1 MWLHFTAGNH
11 GMKKSGSS
19 RNKRIGSRA
28 ISEVGVRRLP
38 ESSRSVIPFGIYY
51 SNLQFQLLD
60 TPDVW
65 AIFDSPQVPTFHK
78 GRLCLLSDL
87 AYATSPHYGQG
98 AGMAV
103 EDAYVL
109 SNLFAVCKSPSD
121 IKRAF
126 DAYDFVRVP
135 RALRVTSMSRKEG
148 KVLDMEGDGIRD
160 DLEKIAKSLDITV
173 RWIWNKDLEAHLGK
187 AMDKF

>member
-1 MWLHFTAGNH
+1 
-11 GMKKSGSS
+11 
-19 RNKRIGSRA
+19 
-28 ISEVGVRRLP
+28 
-38 ESSRSVIPFGIYY
+38 
-51 SNLQFQLLD
+51 LD
-60 TPDVW
+60 APDVW

-78 GRLCLLSDL
+78 GRLCLLGDS
-87 AYATSPHYGQG
+87 AHATSPHYGQG

-109 SNLFAVCKSPSD
+109 SNLLAACKSPSD

-148 KVLDMEGDGIRD
+148 KVLDMEGDGIGD
-160 DLEKIAKSLDITV
+160 DLEKIAESLDSTV
-173 RWIWNKDLEAHLGK
+173 RWIWNEDLEAHLDK
-187 AMDKF
+187 AMNKFQIDAKL